1 MEKKLISAVITTHN
15 RKELLIRA
23 VMSAC
28 NQTYQNLEI
37 IVVDDASTDGTGEKL
52 SEIKDSR
59 IRYIYIRP
67 EESKGG
73 NYARNTGIRNAKGEY
88 IAFLDDDDEWL
99 PEKIEKQ
106 YVVVHDHPE
115 VSFVACARIYEYDFK
130 KQIKQKISDLIE
142 GDLSQTIFTTM
153 PYTTSAIMVNKS
165 LLKEVG
171 MFDEQLCFW
180 QDYDLEIRLC
190 QKGNVAVVKD
200 FLLLYRVITADK
212 GRLTNNIDGWIEAVS
227 YIESKYKELID
238 KLPNEYKKK
247 RNAMI
252 GKDGARRAGRN
263 ENLKLQREYLKKA
276 FINEKNIKNFVKYCL
291 NISRRNG

>member
-1 MEKKLISAVITTHN
+1 MEKELISAVITTHN
-15 RKELLIRA
+15 RKELLIKA
-23 VMSAC
+23 VASVC
-28 NQTYQNLEI
+28 NQTYENLEI

-52 SEIKDSR
+52 SEIRDSR
-59 IRYIYIRP
+59 IRYIYIGP

-88 IAFLDDDDEWL
+88 IAFLDDDDEWM

-106 YVVVHDHPE
+106 YAVFQDHPE
-115 VSFVACARIYEYDFK
+115 ISFVACARIYEYDFQ
-130 KQIKQKISDLIE
+130 KQIPQKTSDLIE
-142 GDLSQTIFTTM
+142 GDLSRIIFTTM
-153 PYTTSAIMVNKS
+153 PYTTSAIMVKKA
-165 LLKEVG
+165 LLTEVG
-171 MFDEQLCFW
+171 MFDENLRMW

-190 QKGNVAVVKD
+190 QKGNAAVVKE
-200 FLLLYRVITADK
+200 FLLLYRVITSDR

-227 YIESKYKELID
+227 YIESKYKALID
-238 KLPNEYKKK
+238 QLPAEYKKK

-263 ENLKLQREYLKKA
+263 GNLKLQRKYLKMA
-276 FINEKNIKNFVKYCL
+276 FLNEKNIKNLVKYCL